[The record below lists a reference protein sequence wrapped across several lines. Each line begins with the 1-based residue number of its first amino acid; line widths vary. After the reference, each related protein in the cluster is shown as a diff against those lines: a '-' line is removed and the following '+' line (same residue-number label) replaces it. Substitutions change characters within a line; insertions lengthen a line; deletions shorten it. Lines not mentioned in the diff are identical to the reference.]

1 MMKSRY
7 MASAVLALT
16 LVFAGCTGAPSE
28 TYEERHDREQQELIE
43 DLREQ
48 GFDVQEI
55 EIPEE
60 MYGLDKGTYE
70 VHFTNDEGEDVDC
83 TANVIKTTH
92 GATNIILQCK

>member
-1 MMKSRY
+1 MIKSRY
-7 MASAVLALT
+7 MATAAIALT
-16 LVFAGCTGAPSE
+16 LLFAGCTGAPSE

-60 MYGLDKGTYE
+60 MYDLDKGTYE
-70 VHFTNDEGEDVDC
+70 VHFTNDEGEEMDC